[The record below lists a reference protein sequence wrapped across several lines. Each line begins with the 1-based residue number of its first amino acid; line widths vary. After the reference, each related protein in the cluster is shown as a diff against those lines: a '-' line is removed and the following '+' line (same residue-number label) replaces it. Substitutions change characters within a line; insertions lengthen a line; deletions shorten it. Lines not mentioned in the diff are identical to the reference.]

1 MVRLID
7 RKNRLYLL
15 GTTYLDGSFCSWRV
29 KYWISPNEDG
39 SKWEIVRLGEEQDER
54 DVEEVV
60 SADDVRRYVE
70 EQLDFDVTER
80 EWKRMGL
87 SEEHL
92 EG

>member
-39 SKWEIVRLGEEQDER
+39 SKWEIFRLGEPN
-54 DVEEVV
+54 
-60 SADDVRRYVE
+60 DDRN
-70 EQLDFDVTER
+70 D
-80 EWKRMGL
+80 
-87 SEEHL
+87 
-92 EG
+92 